1 MKTFRFTI
9 VETQESKEFKIFFC
23 STDLIKPLQRI
34 VPKSEDDFKQLT
46 FLLEQQAPE
55 NVNYYFKTEILF
67 EKFKY
72 FDTYL
77 DISKD
82 TVSSMF
88 RYCLLES
95 EVEHS
100 ILTNHIKYDKSC
112 IKLSE
117 KFLTDLYSNLKLVKN
132 SGCDTLE
139 AIEFLKQNE
148 YKHFSVEQVN
158 TEIIFDQHNSDF
170 LYNCLESEFNDLFH
184 LNEDICVFGEI
195 LEYVCKEET
204 KNLQFYYFDDSVKN
218 QYCTIYGSYKFYN
231 SDKKLIASSTTSE
244 DRFDKVTL
252 YKFENN
258 AFEDY
263 KYILQKAI
271 DKFKEYLKNQID
283 EKFLL
288 K

>member
-1 MKTFRFTI
+1 LPLEAKRHTVKLRRQITLVTERYTGIVAVDNIVHTTFKDILMADVIADVVHIAPIGLYFANAD
-9 VETQESKEFKIFFC
+9 FFAIFEKDQA
-23 STDLIKPLQRI
+23 TLAADL
-34 VPKSEDDFKQLT
+34 VHKQ
-46 FLLEQQAPE
+46 
-55 NVNYYFKTEILF
+55 EIL
-67 EKFKY
+67 
-72 FDTYL
+72 
-77 DISKD
+77 
-82 TVSSMF
+82 
-88 RYCLLES
+88 
-95 EVEHS
+95 
-100 ILTNHIKYDKSC
+100 
-112 IKLSE
+112 
-117 KFLTDLYSNLKLVKN
+117 LKP
-132 SGCDTLE
+132 G
-139 AIEFLKQNE
+139 
-148 YKHFSVEQVN
+148 
-158 TEIIFDQHNSDF
+158 
-170 LYNCLESEFNDLFH
+170 
-184 LNEDICVFGEI
+184 
-195 LEYVCKEET
+195 ET